1 MNACAGATL
10 AHDAH
15 PHLHLVQGMADGA
28 DVVSIESAPSARRRK
43 GVLRQDDPAT
53 RRHPACRHQSVVVQ
67 STMSIGHVVR
77 GVCAT
82 LALSV
87 VAGLAGFALAPDV
100 YSGPTI
106 EHAVTGGESVW
117 SLAQGVDTD
126 RNLEDVVTDIQRLN
140 GIEGGLQVGQ
150 KVILPLN

>member
-1 MNACAGATL
+1 
-10 AHDAH
+10 
-15 PHLHLVQGMADGA
+15 
-28 DVVSIESAPSARRRK
+28 
-43 GVLRQDDPAT
+43 
-53 RRHPACRHQSVVVQ
+53 
-67 STMSIGHVVR
+67 MSIGHVVR

>member
-1 MNACAGATL
+1 MNARTGAACT
-10 AHDAH
+10 HDAR
-15 PHLHLVQGMADGA
+15 PHLHLVQGIADGA

-43 GVLRQDDPAT
+43 GVLRHDDPAT
-53 RRHPACRHQSVVVQ
+53 RRRPVRRHQAIAAR
-67 STMSIGHVVR
+67 STVSIENVVR
-77 GVCAT
+77 GFCAT

-87 VAGLAGFALAPDV
+87 VAGLAGFALSPDV

-150 KVILPLN
+150 KVILPLK